1 MLKKPEYYYQAILLT
16 MTVIVFL
23 GVISSIDVFES
34 ELRVKKFDEGLKVEK
49 SLEKELSFKDLELSS
64 NQSGPIKN
72 LIQNQSD
79 QRQSSYK
86 EYSQDIDAGDASS
99 RAAEEFEKS
108 LWEQAEG
115 NSLRKELDEKR
126 QNQLLNPENT
136 KEISHVVTP
145 KNNQYAGRVMVSFKV
160 GLQRTAFNNNNWYV
174 RNPGYTCNKGS
185 GRVVVNV
192 VVSSNGRV
200 KKATINREL
209 SVNANQCMLDKGLEY
224 ARMSR
229 FNILSSMNQ
238 EETGYISYEFISQ

>member
-1 MLKKPEYYYQAILLT
+1 M
-16 MTVIVFL
+16 
-23 GVISSIDVFES
+23 
-34 ELRVKKFDEGLKVEK
+34 
-49 SLEKELSFKDLELSS
+49 
-64 NQSGPIKN
+64 
-72 LIQNQSD
+72 
-79 QRQSSYK
+79 
-86 EYSQDIDAGDASS
+86 
-99 RAAEEFEKS
+99 
-108 LWEQAEG
+108 WEQAEG

-126 QNQLLNPENT
+126 QNQLINPENT
-136 KEISHVVTP
+136 QEISHVVTP